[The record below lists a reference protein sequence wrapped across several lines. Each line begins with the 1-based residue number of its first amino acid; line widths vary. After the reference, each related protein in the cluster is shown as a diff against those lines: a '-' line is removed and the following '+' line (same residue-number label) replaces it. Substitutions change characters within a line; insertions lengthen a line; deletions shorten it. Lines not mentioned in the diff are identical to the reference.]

1 MTSTE
6 MEATARRSCL
16 ALSVAFFRFFCPI
29 YWEQTMV
36 PPAER
41 AANAWITSTL
51 MESTSETAEI
61 AAEPTLLTIMLSAVP
76 IREVRNCSATSGIR
90 SIFSA

>member
-1 MTSTE
+1 MRSLWLFSDFS
-6 MEATARRSCL
+6 ARYTGSRRW
-16 ALSVAFFRFFCPI
+16 FRRPK
-29 YWEQTMV
+29 EPQ
-36 PPAER
+36 
-41 AANAWITSTL
+41 NAWITSTL